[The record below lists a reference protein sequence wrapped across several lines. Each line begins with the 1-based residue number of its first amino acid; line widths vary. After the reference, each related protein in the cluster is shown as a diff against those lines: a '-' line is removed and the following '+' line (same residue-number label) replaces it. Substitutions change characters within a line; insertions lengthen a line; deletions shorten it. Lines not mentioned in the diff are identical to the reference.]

1 MTTSKNIDGGN
12 DASTGRVI
20 SAIPVPNNSLRVTV
34 EHIEHPA
41 YLVNYNLEVTWFNE
55 LSRPWLGDITR
66 LPDDGRARN
75 VLQFLARGI
84 YGHHARNLTEL
95 NNLHADAGSDRLS
108 GKTGITTLPGSKPR
122 KCPVMKF
129 DIVLNDPR
137 EIEIN
142 YQVFVSFFREGMLFI
157 YIEIEDEQIEEV
169 QESLL
174 QILARRDEVIRD
186 LLKKHLPVH
195 TDVAVLVADL
205 QGSTN
210 ICVQLPPDEYFEL
223 INHMWDMVEPIF
235 RKYYGTHGKHAG
247 DGMVYYFL
255 PQPDCCYLYNAVLCA
270 QELRDEMRKLTV
282 AWQLR
287 KNWGIELRLK
297 IGLHAGKE
305 WLGTFHVDSK
315 VEFTVLGET
324 INQASR
330 LSDFAQGGT
339 IWTSKNLVSKL
350 SPENRRHI
358 RYGIRR
364 RDEQGVENLI
374 ESTFSTI
381 SIMNEPARQNDK
393 LRDIGS
399 LPIAEIIEITH

>member
-1 MTTSKNIDGGN
+1 MTTSKNIDGN
-12 DASTGRVI
+12 NEVPQGRVI
-20 SAIPVPNNSLRVTV
+20 SAVPVPNNSLRVTV

-55 LSRPWLGDITR
+55 MSRPWLGEIPR

-75 VLQFLARGI
+75 ILQFLARGI

-95 NNLHADAGSDRLS
+95 NNLHADAGCDRLHDKS
-108 GKTGITTLPGSKPR
+108 GTTTLPVGSKPR

-129 DIVLNDPR
+129 EIVLFDQR
-137 EIEIN
+137 EIEFN

-157 YIEIEDEQIEEV
+157 YVENERIEEV
-169 QESLL
+169 QDNLL
-174 QILARRDEVIRD
+174 QFLARRDEVIRD

-195 TDVAVLVADL
+195 TDVAAPVADL

-223 INHMWDMVEPIF
+223 INHMWGMVEPIF

-255 PQPDCCYLYNAVLCA
+255 PQPDCCYLYNAVQCA
-270 QELRDEMRKLTV
+270 QELREEMRKLTV

-381 SIMNEPARQNDK
+381 SIMNEPARQNECDA
-393 LRDIGS
+393 GF
-399 LPIAEIIEITH
+399 P

>member
-1 MTTSKNIDGGN
+1 MSTSKNIDENNEGPQ
-12 DASTGRVI
+12 GRVI

-55 LSRPWLGDITR
+55 MSRPWLGDITR

-75 VLQFLARGI
+75 ILQFLARGI
-84 YGHHARNLTEL
+84 YGHHSRNLTEL
-95 NNLHADAGSDRLS
+95 NNLHADAGCDRLNGQS
-108 GKTGITTLPGSKPR
+108 GTTTLSPCSKPR

-129 DIVLNDPR
+129 EIVLYDQR
-137 EIEIN
+137 EIEFN

-157 YIEIEDEQIEEV
+157 YVENERIEEV
-169 QESLL
+169 QDNLL
-174 QILARRDEVIRD
+174 QFLARRDEVIRD
-186 LLKKHLPVH
+186 LLKRHLPVH
-195 TDVAVLVADL
+195 TDVAALVADL

-223 INHMWDMVEPIF
+223 INQMWAMVEPIF

-255 PQPDCCYLYNAVLCA
+255 PQPDCCYLYNAVQCA
-270 QELRDEMRKLTV
+270 QELREEMRKLTV

-393 LRDIGS
+393 LRDIAS
-399 LPIAEIIEITH
+399 LPIAEIIEITR